1 LKKDVKGLAKLLQVD
16 IWMTKEDTFPHFGG
30 RVDVKGLDFRI
41 MDAPSSFKVPAM

>member
-1 LKKDVKGLAKLLQVD
+1 LKKDIKGLPKLLQVD
-16 IWMTKEDTFPHFGG
+16 IWMTKEDAFPHFGG